1 MEKRYTFGITLLRA
15 LFGILLGAGTLVA
28 QSTEEHDHSRPEG
41 SHGFTVDGKY
51 YTCGS
56 HWAADYD
63 YGAAVERTR
72 LSNPE
77 LYQKMVAYSKGLA
90 PPSLQAGNFTF
101 FLVDRANPEEG
112 YIEVKATPR
121 YGDDDILIFVDNKD
135 NEIITDATIDA
146 LAEGLISKVKN
157 EHYTRN
163 PDTGVIYNDIAIF
176 GDPPVIPDD
185 HNYPGYIALFLLTEI
200 KEPQSL
206 RGGIIE
212 GYFNPYDQTNG
223 TGSNQTNIL
232 YIDSRESL
240 IDKGQSE
247 RAIDG
252 VLGTMAHEFQHLINY
267 NRYRLA
273 GGGFEAT
280 HWIYNEGLSE
290 VASIRNGYSERTA
303 EDYLESPNR
312 FRFFSRPDGNT
323 DIVLRGYE
331 RAMLWVH
338 YLSERFGDEF
348 LFELTGSNGQ
358 GLEPVRKALR
368 KRGLDTD
375 AETVLAEFWVANYLS
390 DRVSDRD
397 DFQGD
402 PKYVYDLDVTG
413 RAAVT
418 SGPGIQ
424 DGSVT
429 KEQQI
434 KGHAAYLPLY
444 TNILKPDDPKG
455 IEVRFEKGDRDYAVH
470 AVKFNSND
478 NGIEVLPLD
487 ISEETGKEY
496 TFDKFTTLVFVI
508 VNLEGDGA
516 TVRWRVESF
525 VSGVEDYS
533 TNAGA
538 LSFINIAP
546 NPVEHEARFSFR
558 TSEPGPVA
566 LELYDIRGELVRNA
580 IEGVHYE
587 AGEHSTVVD
596 VVGLPAG
603 VYTVR
608 LSDGSG
614 AMAIRQIIVV
624 R

>member
-101 FLVDRANPEEG
+101 FLADRANPEEDF
-112 YIEVKATPR
+112 YQVHATLR
-121 YGDDDILIFVDNKD
+121 YGDDDILIFVDNED
-135 NEIITDATIDA
+135 NGTITDATIDA
-146 LAEGLISKVKN
+146 LAEGLISKVKDTF
-157 EHYTRN
+157 HTRN

-185 HNYPGYIALFLLTEI
+185 HDYQDYIALFLLTDI

-212 GYFNPYDQTNG
+212 GYFNPHDQTKRD
-223 TGSNQTNIL
+223 GSNRTNIL

-267 NRYRLA
+267 GRYRLA
-273 GGGFEAT
+273 GGGSEAT

-312 FRFFSRPDGNT
+312 FRFFSRPDGDADT
-323 DIVLRGYE
+323 VLRGYE

-368 KRGLDTD
+368 KRGLDTKTD
-375 AETVLAEFWVANYLS
+375 AETVLAEFWVANYLN
-390 DRVSDRD
+390 DRD

-455 IEVRFEKGDRDYAVH
+455 IEVRFEKGSKDYAVH

-487 ISEETGKEY
+487 ISEEY

-508 VNLEGDGA
+508 VSLEGDGA